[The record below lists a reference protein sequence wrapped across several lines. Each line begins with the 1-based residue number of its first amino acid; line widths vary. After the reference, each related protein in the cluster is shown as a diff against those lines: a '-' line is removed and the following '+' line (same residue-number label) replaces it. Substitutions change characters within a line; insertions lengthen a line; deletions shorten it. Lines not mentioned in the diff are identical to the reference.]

1 MNLEQYMIA
10 QLAEIC
16 KRHEDSNVPV
26 DKAVL
31 SMVLAE
37 ATEVVNAI
45 RAKLKA
51 VLGFLPPM
59 PSIST
64 SFKEGRIRVVVD
76 TTNWID
82 SEVEGDAED
91 SIEP

>member
-1 MNLEQYMIA
+1 
-10 QLAEIC
+10 
-16 KRHEDSNVPV
+16 
-26 DKAVL
+26 
-31 SMVLAE
+31 MVLAE

-76 TTNWID
+76 TPIGLIVRW
-82 SEVEGDAED
+82 EGEAED
-91 SIEP
+91 